1 MEQELK
7 IVIKGDVVQVTKSL
21 NELQKEF
28 NDLEKQLKTKTGQ
41 AFIDTNKELDRLRL
55 TMDKVKN
62 IGRTGFNEFGDA
74 AQGAGKGIKN
84 VGQAAVSA
92 APALN
97 SLGQVARDLPFGFI
111 AIQNNLPI
119 VADQFGALI
128 KSSGGA
134 GSALKALGASL
145 IGPVGITFA
154 IGAVIAGITALVQ
167 KYGSIRAAVDALIKG
182 GDKLYQQQLLLA
194 KVSEEAN
201 KNAGEEISRY
211 KFLAQTAA
219 NTALSLN
226 VRKDAIKELQEQY
239 GAYLGNLTQE
249 DILNGKLAASTDDVT
264 NALRNKALAQAAV
277 AKAGELSGKQLSFL
291 EEEEKYNARILTL
304 ETRREK
310 EKGKF
315 RSTQGGTTDVAAE
328 TQRVI
333 DAETKLR
340 DAVRKSRI
348 EVEAQIDALF
358 KRAQTAN
365 AAAGVG
371 AIAPGKTEAE
381 RAKAAK
387 EATDKAAKAAKD
399 LRDKQ
404 IAAEKELLEIQ
415 TRRLEQE
422 LKGIGTITDAYL
434 AQQKKIAINKAQ
446 IQILGANTDAA
457 KTEIR
462 ASLEELL
469 IQITDEFN
477 SGRIRAGQIDFT
489 SLLNIDPVEGA
500 KRLAALLKSTTADAF
515 SQATSTQGQVIGKI
529 QIYPSTQVQQDIANL
544 DATKAKVAEIS
555 STFDSV
561 LNPAIDAAFNAL
573 EQGKNVVQAI
583 GESFKR
589 LIVQIGATILK
600 AAILAAILAATGL
613 GAPFGAAAGS
623 AGAFGK
629 IFSGLL
635 GIGQTAAP
643 GGGFAS
649 GGFAS
654 GGTRTPN
661 FGQVA
666 GGGFSVNVTGQFVQR
681 GPDLVAT
688 FNQASQTI
696 RRVG

>member
-41 AFIDTNKELDRLRL
+41 AFIDTNKELDRLRM

-74 AQGAGKGIKN
+74 AQGASKGIKG
-84 VGQAAVSA
+84 VSQAAAGA

-134 GSALKALGASL
+134 GAALKALGSSL
-145 IGPVGITFA
+145 IGPVGISFA
-154 IGAVIAGITALVQ
+154 VGVVIAGITALIQ
-167 KYGSIRAAVDALIKG
+167 KYGSFGAAIDALIKG

-194 KVSEEAN
+194 KVSAEAN
-201 KNAGEEISRY
+201 KNAGEEIARY
-211 KFLAQTAA
+211 KFLQQTAE
-219 NTALSLN
+219 NSALSLT

-249 DILNGKLAASTDDVT
+249 DILNGKLKGSTDLVT
-264 NALRNKALAQAAV
+264 EALRNKALAQAAV
-277 AKAGELSGKQLSFL
+277 AKAGELSAKQLDFL
-291 EEEEKYNARILTL
+291 EQEEKFNANILTL
-304 ETRREK
+304 EQRRDK
-310 EKGKF
+310 ERGKI
-315 RSTQGGTTDVAAE
+315 RATQGGTVDVAAE

-340 DAVRKSRI
+340 DAVRKSRV

-365 AAAGVG
+365 ASAGAG
-371 AIAPGKTEAE
+371 AITPGKTDAE
-381 RAKAAK
+381 RAKEAK

-404 IAAEKELLEIQ
+404 IAAEKELLEVQ
-415 TRRLEQE
+415 TRRLEKE
-422 LKGIGTITDAYL
+422 LAGIGTITDAYL
-434 AQQKKIAINKAQ
+434 AQTKKIAINKAQ
-446 IQILGANTDAA
+446 IQILGTDSEAA
-457 KTEIR
+457 KKEIR
-462 ASLEELL
+462 EGLQETLTA
-469 IQITDEFN
+469 ITEEFN
-477 SGRIRAGQIDFT
+477 SGRIRAGQIDFV
-489 SLLNIDPVEGA
+489 SLLDIDPVAGS
-500 KRLAALLKSTTADAF
+500 KRLAALLKTTTTDAF
-515 SQATSTQGQVIGKI
+515 AQATSTQGKVSGKV
-529 QIYPSTQVQQDIANL
+529 QIYPSEQVQKDITNL
-544 DATKAKVAEIS
+544 EQTKQKVAEIS

-561 LNPAIDAAFNAL
+561 LNPAIDAAFGAL
-573 EQGKNVVQAI
+573 EQGKNVIQAI

-623 AGAFGK
+623 KGAFGK

-635 GIGQTAAP
+635 GIGQVAAP
-643 GGGFAS
+643 S
-649 GGFAS
+649 GGFSS
-654 GGTRTPN
+654 GGIQSAN

-666 GGGFSVNVTGQFVQR
+666 PGGFTVNVTGQFIQR
-681 GPDLVAT
+681 GPDMVAT
-688 FNQASQTI
+688 INQANQTI